1 MKICDFLLLLDLLY
15 LFFIG
20 IYYESALK
28 AKNKEID
35 YELTLLIRELSA
47 YLLFFSLDVQICN
60 SDLKC
65 VNCVCVTKLTS
76 RIFRQIIKRRDWF
89 FILSRLLWSFIRQP
103 AASPS

>member
-47 YLLFFSLDVQICN
+47 YLLFFFTGCA
-60 SDLKC
+60 DL
-65 VNCVCVTKLTS
+65 
-76 RIFRQIIKRRDWF
+76 
-89 FILSRLLWSFIRQP
+89 
-103 AASPS
+103 

>member
-1 MKICDFLLLLDLLY
+1 MKICDFCFFWIFSIF
-15 LFFIG
+15 FFIG

-76 RIFRQIIKRRDWF
+76 RIFRQIIKRHDWF

>member
-35 YELTLLIRELSA
+35 YELTLFYDKSCLPT
-47 YLLFFSLDVQICN
+47 FFFFHWMCRFVIQI
-60 SDLKC
+60 
-65 VNCVCVTKLTS
+65 
-76 RIFRQIIKRRDWF
+76 
-89 FILSRLLWSFIRQP
+89 
-103 AASPS
+103 

>member
-35 YELTLLIRELSA
+35 YELTLFYDKRTACLPS
-47 YLLFFSLDVQICN
+47 FFFTGCA
-60 SDLKC
+60 DL
-65 VNCVCVTKLTS
+65 
-76 RIFRQIIKRRDWF
+76 
-89 FILSRLLWSFIRQP
+89 
-103 AASPS
+103 